1 MSLEEEN
8 AQDKLPLGLVLSG
21 GGVRGAAHVGALQA
35 LEEMG
40 VWVDAI
46 SGTSAGALVGSFYA
60 AGYPPAD
67 ILTFLKET
75 PLFHWTKLTWNK
87 PGLVNTDSF
96 EKVLKKYLPDDSFE
110 ALLKP
115 FYVTTTD
122 LIKAKEVSFSS
133 GPLIRP
139 VLASLAFP
147 VVFSPI
153 KIDETVYA
161 DGGILNNFPVESLQD
176 KCHGLLGILVHAM
189 RKIEDNKKAM
199 DNSFRLIHRAF
210 EIVTCRE
217 SLAKKDQFDIMIS
230 PDELARYF
238 LFDLT
243 QIDEIYE
250 IGYKATLAEKDD
262 ILRLFERVHNLK

>member
-1 MSLEEEN
+1 MSPEDKK
-8 AQDKLPLGLVLSG
+8 DKLPLGLVLSG

-46 SGTSAGALVGSFYA
+46 SDTSAGALVGAFYA

-67 ILTFLKET
+67 ILAFLKDT
-75 PLFHWTKLTWNK
+75 PLFHWSNLTWNK
-87 PGLVNTDSF
+87 PGLVNTDSY
-96 EKVLKKYLPDDSFE
+96 EKVLKRYLPDDSFE
-110 ALLKP
+110 SLLKP

-122 LIKAKEVSFSS
+122 LVKATEVTFNR

-139 VLASLAFP
+139 ILASLAFP

-153 KIDETVYA
+153 KIEDNIYA
-161 DGGILNNFPVESLQD
+161 DGGIMNNFPVDPIKDQ
-176 KCHGLLGILVHAM
+176 CHGLLGILVHAM
-189 RKIEDNKKAM
+189 RKIEDNKQAM

-210 EIVTCRE
+210 EIVTCRD
-217 SLAKKDQFDIMIS
+217 SQAKKDQLDIVIS
-230 PDELARYF
+230 PDELGRYF

-250 IGYKATLAEKDD
+250 IGYKATLAEKEA
-262 ILRLFERVHNLK
+262 ILRLFERVHEKG

>member
-1 MSLEEEN
+1 MSPEN
-8 AQDKLPLGLVLSG
+8 DHDKLPLGLVLSG

-60 AGYPPAD
+60 AGYPPGD
-67 ILTFLKET
+67 ILAFLKET
-75 PLFHWTKLTWNK
+75 PLFHWSNLTWNK

-96 EKVLKKYLPDDSFE
+96 EKVLKRYLPDDSFE
-110 ALLKP
+110 SLLKP

-122 LIKAKEVSFSS
+122 LVKAKEVNFSS

-139 VLASLAFP
+139 ILASMAFP
-147 VVFSPI
+147 VVFTPI
-153 KIDETVYA
+153 KIEDNIYA
-161 DGGILNNFPVESLQD
+161 DGGITNNFPVEPLKG
-176 KCHGLLGILVHAM
+176 KCKGILGILVHAM
-189 RKIEDNKKAM
+189 RNLEDNKIAM

-210 EIVTCRE
+210 EIVTCRQ
-217 SLAKKDQFDIMIS
+217 SMAKKEQFDIVIS
-230 PDELARYF
+230 PDELGRYF

-250 IGYKATLAEKDD
+250 IGYKSTLAEKDA
-262 ILRLFERVHNLK
+262 ILRLFERVHEKG